1 MIACL
6 IRALPKGLLIVALL
20 TYGSFASC
28 GLGLVL
34 LALWAPLSPVKF
46 VRERLL
52 GLSGYAAGVGF
63 AYGFLVPVA
72 GLMMMASST
81 MYGNVKNYG
90 GTNHM
95 IVPTGLLQSF
105 FAEGTL
111 ADLKLGLPHLEA
123 RLAGSSAA
131 AWLADGFGGGYVR
144 IEHTNGSAF
153 KQLAVHG
160 ADVTEQLPPRA
171 RQLLQQVNA
180 SGFYFEF
187 YAARNYFDRKHDI
200 EACSLNALSAEGA
213 GPKQDPP
220 YARAPT
226 VDH

>member
-131 AWLADGFGGGYVR
+131 AWRSEPIAPKWQRSSAVR
-144 IEHTNGSAF
+144 TGRSTQHLG
-153 KQLAVHG
+153 Q
-160 ADVTEQLPPRA
+160 A
-171 RQLLQQVNA
+171 R
-180 SGFYFEF
+180 
-187 YAARNYFDRKHDI
+187 
-200 EACSLNALSAEGA
+200 C
-213 GPKQDPP
+213 
-220 YARAPT
+220 
-226 VDH
+226 